1 MTLGTMQDK
10 LHFTYNGKSSR
21 DFKIINV
28 SLSNSFFEETFVAN
42 KTLNTVYSNNRRTS
56 LYSGYKLEPLE
67 FDMTLAFE
75 NSWDDT
81 ILTNVVNWLY
91 QDSDYYKPLIF
102 EGNEDRIYYCMPAGT
117 SNIHHVGTNVGY
129 ITLRMMTNSPYVFG
143 NVSLIPLKNAVKA
156 IINNKGLN
164 NPETKIIL
172 TSSVNGEI
180 VIKKGVNTV
189 KITNVKLG
197 EIITMYPEDEDIV
210 SSMPGRYLYGSVY
223 GDMSNLC
230 LSSGNNDFTITGI
243 SSASVQ
249 FQPYY
254 LR

>member
-1 MTLGTMQDK
+1 M
-10 LHFTYNGKSSR
+10 
-21 DFKIINV
+21 
-28 SLSNSFFEETFVAN
+28 
-42 KTLNTVYSNNRRTS
+42 
-56 LYSGYKLEPLE
+56 
-67 FDMTLAFE
+67 
-75 NSWDDT
+75 
-81 ILTNVVNWLY
+81 
-91 QDSDYYKPLIF
+91 
-102 EGNEDRIYYCMPAGT
+102 
-117 SNIHHVGTNVGY
+117 
-129 ITLRMMTNSPYVFG
+129 
-143 NVSLIPLKNAVKA
+143 
-156 IINNKGLN
+156 
-164 NPETKIIL
+164 

-230 LSSGNNDFTITGI
+230 LSSGKNDFTIAGI